1 MGTMQVLRAAG
12 LFAANVLWKAGSQAA
27 GRRLLNALTSPDPNV
42 RSIAGMF
49 LVRGGERAVPL
60 IEEAI
65 HQQLNLPQVL
75 VMAGDIGSKKLE
87 PELQKFTAH
96 PDPQVSRAACD
107 GLRILAQNLKSAL
120 H

>member
-1 MGTMQVLRAAG
+1 MQVLRAAG
-12 LFAANVLWKAGSQAA
+12 LFAANALWRSTGSQAA
-27 GRRLLNALTSPDPNV
+27 ARTLVNALASADPNI
-42 RSIAGMF
+42 RTIAGMF
-49 LVRGGERAVPL
+49 LVRGGEKAVPF

-65 HQQLNLPQVL
+65 HRQLNLPQVL

-96 PDPQVSRAACD
+96 PDPQVARAAQD
-107 GLRILAQNLKSAL
+107 GLRILAAQNLKPAA